1 MYMYY
6 LRFKKVISSII
17 QVPSHRSY
25 LEFSNLLL
33 TIWIYIYVSKRASTS
48 KNLSPRLT
56 MFNVNVSQ
64 EVHLIDPHLLL
75 AQVVKARDE
84 EDW

>member
-1 MYMYY
+1 
-6 LRFKKVISSII
+6 
-17 QVPSHRSY
+17 
-25 LEFSNLLL
+25 
-33 TIWIYIYVSKRASTS
+33 
-48 KNLSPRLT
+48 